1 MDEQTNI
8 PILLV
13 TANVGSIFE
22 DPSIMLEIWTQEFLT
37 TISRLEPKFIAL
49 HCQEV
54 GGKNYEESMQH
65 VEFFVKLLMDS
76 DELRLFDKVRIYLD
90 EDYSLAETFTAL
102 GNFYFIHQ
110 SVTDVLTW
118 DFKELCFVAVEGKD
132 VQSGDIEDVSTK
144 EKSKFPQDF
153 FPECKWSRK
162 GFMRTRWNLNGTV
175 FDLINIHL
183 FHDASNFVAM
193 ETYPSVYSKTR
204 QRALEYTLERF
215 HNDQHGTAPF
225 FLFGDFN
232 FRTDT
237 GGVIK
242 RLCEGL
248 NEVKTEQDNGCNGK
262 VEYRD
267 AESRAI
273 LTLGK
278 KEFSHLEHQAVFLD
292 QTWLREYDR
301 ELEGFCGQLFEY
313 PIEFPPSYPFV
324 EDCKVSSDYMKTRC
338 PAWCD
343 RVVLSETARPLV
355 LTDGQLEYGLIGRD
369 SCMGDHK
376 PVYLKTGLKCGAGRI
391 SCCVS
396 VHHNVSPLTF
406 NSPQS
411 LFNAPYT
418 TSNPSAPVKFDLNPV
433 ADEEAKPLTSIVS
446 VEKLPAITAIKQQH
460 LPQQQQQQQSAVPLT
475 ERYLVKRVNSASI
488 VEVKVGLVRSAAGSC
503 KGSGTWRSRSVS
515 VSTPQQYNRTAS
527 RVRLISS
534 RDLQGSV
541 HRLQSHHSSSD
552 EEWFEEEPINS
563 IKDSLTSQEQ
573 PQNQS
578 CIEQKTVGGK
588 ERVKKRKVKRRFR
601 TGTNDK
607 CCSLI

>member
-22 DPSIMLEIWTQEFLT
+22 DPSIMLEIWTQEFLS

-65 VEFFVKLLMDS
+65 VDFFVKLLMDS

-118 DFKELCFVAVEGKD
+118 DFKELCFVAVEGKEIR
-132 VQSGDIEDVSTK
+132 SGDIEDVPTK

-193 ETYPSVYSKTR
+193 ETFPSVYSKTR

-237 GGVIK
+237 RGVIN

-248 NEVKTEQDNGCNGK
+248 NEVKTEQENGCSNK

-278 KEFSHLEHQAVFLD
+278 KEFCHLEHQAVFLD

-324 EDCKVSSDYMKTRC
+324 EDSKVSSDYMKTRC

-355 LTDGQLEYGLIGRD
+355 LTEGLLEYGLIGRD

-376 PVYLKTGLKCGAGRI
+376 PVYLKTAMKCGAGRI

-396 VHHNVSPLTF
+396 NHHNVSPLTF
-406 NSPQS
+406 HTPQT
-411 LFNAPYT
+411 LFNTPYT
-418 TSNPSAPVKFDLNPV
+418 SSIPPAPVKFDLNPV
-433 ADEEAKPLTSIVS
+433 ADEEANELTTSIVS
-446 VEKLPAITAIKQQH
+446 IEKLPAITALKQH
-460 LPQQQQQQQSAVPLT
+460 LPQKQQLQQSAVVPLT
-475 ERYLVKRVNSASI
+475 ER
-488 VEVKVGLVRSAAGSC
+488 
-503 KGSGTWRSRSVS
+503 
-515 VSTPQQYNRTAS
+515 
-527 RVRLISS
+527 
-534 RDLQGSV
+534 
-541 HRLQSHHSSSD
+541 
-552 EEWFEEEPINS
+552 
-563 IKDSLTSQEQ
+563 
-573 PQNQS
+573 
-578 CIEQKTVGGK
+578 
-588 ERVKKRKVKRRFR
+588 VKKR
-601 TGTNDK
+601 G
-607 CCSLI
+607 

>member
-22 DPSIMLEIWTQEFLT
+22 DPSIMLEIWTQEFLS

-65 VEFFVKLLMDS
+65 VDFFVKLLMDS

-118 DFKELCFVAVEGKD
+118 DFKELCFVAVEGKEIR
-132 VQSGDIEDVSTK
+132 SGDIEDVPTK

-193 ETYPSVYSKTR
+193 ETFPSVYSKTR

-237 GGVIK
+237 RGVIN

-248 NEVKTEQDNGCNGK
+248 NEVKTEQENGCSNK

-278 KEFSHLEHQAVFLD
+278 KEFCHLEHQAVFLD

-324 EDCKVSSDYMKTRC
+324 EDSKVSSDYMKTRC

-355 LTDGQLEYGLIGRD
+355 LTEGLLEYGLIGRD

-376 PVYLKTGLKCGAGRI
+376 PVYLKTAMKCGA
-391 SCCVS
+391 
-396 VHHNVSPLTF
+396 
-406 NSPQS
+406 
-411 LFNAPYT
+411 
-418 TSNPSAPVKFDLNPV
+418 
-433 ADEEAKPLTSIVS
+433 
-446 VEKLPAITAIKQQH
+446 EKLPAITALKQH
-460 LPQQQQQQQSAVPLT
+460 LPQKQQLQQSAVVPLT

-515 VSTPQQYNRTAS
+515 VSSPQHYIRTAS
-527 RVRLISS
+527 RVRLISN

-552 EEWFEEEPINS
+552 EEWFEEEPVNS
-563 IKDSLTSQEQ
+563 VKDNLTTKQEQ
-573 PQNQS
+573 SQNKPPV
-578 CIEQKTVGGK
+578 EQNIVVGEK
-588 ERVKKRKVKRRFR
+588 ERIKKRKVKRRL
-601 TGTNDK
+601 GNGSNDK